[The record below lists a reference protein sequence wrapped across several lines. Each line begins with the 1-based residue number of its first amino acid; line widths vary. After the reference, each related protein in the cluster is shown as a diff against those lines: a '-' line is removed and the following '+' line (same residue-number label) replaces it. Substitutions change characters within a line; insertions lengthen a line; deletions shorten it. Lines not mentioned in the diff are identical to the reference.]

1 MFDVIIIGGGPAGL
15 SAALTCEK
23 LKLRYLLLEQDK
35 IGTTIRMYR
44 KDKLIQK
51 SFLGK
56 ATEIKGY
63 LWFGD
68 CYRDELIKKW
78 EGQTKK
84 LNIHENEEA
93 IDIRKNVVITNKN
106 KYETKNIILCI
117 GKQGNPR
124 KLGIVGEDKCKVLYT
139 LSDSSKYNDADVLVV
154 GGGDA
159 AVEVAL
165 SLSKNNRVTLSYR
178 KEKFFRLTLRNQD
191 LIDNCKNIKIIFNSN
206 LVEVKDKEI
215 IIEVNGV
222 KKEMKNDVIFLLLGF
237 DLPMEFLRKT
247 GIKIKNNN
255 PIVKNYESS
264 IKNLYII
271 GDLVG
276 LPRIIDAI
284 NEGNEVVKIIK
295 NNLK

>member
-1 MFDVIIIGGGPAGL
+1 MFDIIIIGGGPAGL

-23 LKLRYLLLEQDK
+23 SKLKYLLLEQDE
-35 IGTTIRMYR
+35 IGTTIRKYR

-56 ATEIKGY
+56 ATEIKGD
-63 LWFGD
+63 LWFED

-78 EGQTKK
+78 EEQAKK
-84 LNIHENEEA
+84 LKINENEKV
-93 IDIRKNVVITNKN
+93 IDIKKNTVITSK
-106 KYETKNIILCI
+106 KRYETKNIILCI

-124 KLGIVGEDKCKVLYT
+124 KLGIVGEDKCKLLYT
-139 LSDSSKYNDADVLVV
+139 LSDSSKYNDADVLVI

-159 AVEVAL
+159 AIEAALAL
-165 SLSKNNRVTLSYR
+165 SNTNRVTLSYR
-178 KEKFFRLTLRNQD
+178 KEKFFRLTPRNQE
-191 LIDNCKNIKIIFNSN
+191 LIDSCKDIKVIFNSK
-206 LVEVKDKEI
+206 LIEVKDKEV
-215 IIEVNGV
+215 IIEIDGV

-237 DLPMEFLRKT
+237 DLPMEFLRKI
-247 GIKIKNNN
+247 GIEIKGNN
-255 PIVKNYESS
+255 PVVENYESS

-284 NEGNEVVKIIK
+284 NEGNEVVNLIK
-295 NNLK
+295 KNLK